1 MKTEFGHREQLQQGA
16 INFGKT
22 LIAWRKRNGW
32 TQYTIEE
39 YAQSVGFDF
48 PGPGHLSQIENG
60 RSPHLRPETFLSF
73 ADLNNRLFQQNRS
86 DLIKIIDP
94 KTRKIIEKSIPI
106 ETFAC
111 GIWQARHFFAH
122 FIGELNA
129 PSDLYVEP
137 PVPPVAES
145 KEQAFM
151 MLNPRRFQVIG
162 NQIACPE
169 QMTKKEAGIIHF
181 LCKDYEYLPLTEK

>member
-22 LIAWRKRNGW
+22 LIAWRKRNRW

-48 PGPGHLSQIENG
+48 PGPGHLSAIENG

-73 ADLNNRLFQQNRS
+73 ADLNNRLYMQS
-86 DLIKIIDP
+86 SADLAKIQDP
-94 KTRKIIEKSIPI
+94 NTRRIIEISIPI

-111 GIWQARHFFAH
+111 GIWEARHFFAH
-122 FIGELNA
+122 FVGELEA
-129 PSDLYVEP
+129 PPDLWIEP
-137 PVPPVAES
+137 PAPPVAES

-151 MLNPRRFQVIG
+151 MLSPKRFQVIG

-169 QMTKKEAGIIHF
+169 TMTKKETEIIHF
-181 LCKDYEYLPLTEK
+181 LCKDYEYLPLIEK